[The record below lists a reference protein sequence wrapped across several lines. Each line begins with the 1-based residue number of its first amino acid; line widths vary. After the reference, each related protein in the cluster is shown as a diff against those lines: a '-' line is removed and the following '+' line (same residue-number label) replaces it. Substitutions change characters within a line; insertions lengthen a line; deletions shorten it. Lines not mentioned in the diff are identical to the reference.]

1 MIGEFDLIHRYL
13 APLAAQAPEAL
24 GLEDDAAIVT
34 PPPGRDLVLAADA
47 LIEGVH
53 FLPDDPAGLVARKL
67 LRVNLSDLAAMGAEP
82 LGYLVTAA
90 WPADKEEDWIAAF
103 AAGLGEDQDSFAIKL
118 LGGDTTRTSGP
129 LALSLTVLGT
139 VPAGRAMRRAT
150 AQPGDLLFVSGT
162 LGDAALG
169 LRAVRGDL
177 PGLPAAA
184 RDFLIDRYR
193 LPQPRLALGGALLES
208 GLATAAIDVSDGLVA
223 DVGHVA
229 QASGLA
235 ARIEAAAVPLSPAA
249 QAVLDDAPALR
260 AAVLTGGD
268 DYELAFA
275 VPRERE
281 DEIAAMA
288 GRVDLPLTRVGRFAA
303 GDGVMVVDE
312 DGNSIALEA
321 AGWTHF

>member
-1 MIGEFDLIHRYL
+1 MIGEFDLIRRYL

-34 PPPGRDLVLAADA
+34 PPQGRDLVLAADA

-90 WPADKEEDWIAAF
+90 WPENREEAWIAAF

-118 LGGDTTRTSGP
+118 LGGDTTGTSGP
-129 LALSLTVLGT
+129 LALSLTALGT
-139 VPAGRAMRRAT
+139 VPAGRALRRAT

-169 LRAVRGDL
+169 LGALRGDW

-193 LPQPRLALGGALLES
+193 LPQPRLALGQALLDA

-229 QASGLA
+229 RASGLA
-235 ARIEAAAVPLSPAA
+235 VRIEAVAVPLSPAA
-249 QAVLDDAPALR
+249 GVVVDNASALR
-260 AAVLTGGD
+260 TAALTGGD
-268 DYELAFA
+268 DYELVFA
-275 VPRERE
+275 VSPEKAGE
-281 DEIAAMA
+281 VAVLA
-288 GRVDLPLTRVGRFAA
+288 GRLDLPLTQVGSFAA
-303 GDGVMVVDE
+303 GEHVTVLDE
-312 DGNSIALEA
+312 DGNAIALGA